1 MKQENKW
8 GKRSAP
14 SAFWKVYMLTNVS
27 NDFKK
32 EWLFKAQITF
42 RFIALILKWYES
54 LWIFCSNYKDFIYK
68 RYRVLLTCR
77 QTIPLWLSY
86 VDFTF
91 TIRHQGEIDAF
102 LHHLN
107 EENAD
112 KNLSEKP
119 KRTVDFLNKNFLT
132 SRDENTQRSVFRSAQ
147 HHTKPDYKK
156 SSERHATSLHLA
168 RQLIRQKQ
176 IP

>member
-1 MKQENKW
+1 
-8 GKRSAP
+8 
-14 SAFWKVYMLTNVS
+14 MLTNVS

>member
-1 MKQENKW
+1 M
-8 GKRSAP
+8 
-14 SAFWKVYMLTNVS
+14 
-27 NDFKK
+27 
-32 EWLFKAQITF
+32 
-42 RFIALILKWYES
+42 
-54 LWIFCSNYKDFIYK
+54 
-68 RYRVLLTCR
+68 TCR

-102 LHHLN
+102 PHHLN

-132 SRDENTQRSVFRSAQ
+132 SRDENTQRSVFRSA
-147 HHTKPDYKK
+147 TNTDRLLDESSYNPTPYK
-156 SSERHATSLHLA
+156 A
-168 RQLIRQKQ
+168 RL
-176 IP
+176 